1 MPSYLPGITMSTPY
15 GLSPTCSSI
24 QSQLD
29 LELLGREADGA
40 EHAEAAGLADG
51 GDDVAAVGEGED
63 RELDA
68 QLAGEVG
75 LHEVSPLDVGEAC

>member
-1 MPSYLPGITMSTPY
+1 MLVDPV
-15 GLSPTCSSI
+15 
-24 QSQLD
+24 QLD

-40 EHAEAAGLADG
+40 EHAEAAGLAHG

-68 QLAGEVG
+68 ELVADGRC
-75 LHEVSPLDVGEAC
+75 ACLLLGGAIAELKRVLV